1 MRTKPFAE
9 LDRDDVGQMLIWR
22 DKRGKKHRVN
32 LVGLERKSS
41 YVVAYVDSG
50 RGTDQPLTLPND
62 TAVTLE
68 P

>member
-9 LDRDDVGQMLIWR
+9 IDRDDVGQMLTWSN
-22 DKRGKKHRVN
+22 KRKKHRVK